1 MIYAVTKQ
9 VCYEIEPIKGLFK
22 DKENAEKY
30 ANDLNE
36 KENALAKETANR
48 LGFNHLFGINEVY
61 SPYVI
66 KEIESDIF

>member
-1 MIYAVTKQ
+1 MLYAVIRQ

-22 DKENAEKY
+22 DKANAEKY

-36 KENALAKETANR
+36 KENEMAKETTER

-61 SPYVI
+61 SPYVV